1 MRITELRKAIKA
13 EQRDPEGLTAYI
25 AWMQPWS
32 RDGRA
37 PEHLTSNFLSDADA
51 KSITIKQLEKMEAE
65 GLLERDYL
73 DWLVKK

>member
-1 MRITELRKAIKA
+1 MRITELRKAIRK

-25 AWMQPWS
+25 AWMDAN
-32 RDGRA
+32 DGKGT
-37 PEHLTSNFLSDADA
+37 EYLTSNFLSDADA
-51 KSITIKQLEKMEAE
+51 KSITIKQLDKLERE